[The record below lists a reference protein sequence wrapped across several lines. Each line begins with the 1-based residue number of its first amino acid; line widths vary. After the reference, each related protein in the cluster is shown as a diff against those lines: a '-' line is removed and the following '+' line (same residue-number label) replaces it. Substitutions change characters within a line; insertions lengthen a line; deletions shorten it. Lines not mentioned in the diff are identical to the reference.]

1 MKKFFFILTAFVCAM
16 SLQARTIYLNAGGSA
31 LWDQGGAV
39 FFVHSWEGTNTNEK
53 DLKMSLVG
61 VGVYGVEAPDE
72 NSKIIFVRMPNG
84 STALNWATMWN
95 QTNDL
100 VIPEDRNCYQ
110 ITGWG
115 EGEGAKSTGVWTTYE
130 PEPLSF
136 YIAGE
141 GLPGVTWDNHLL
153 MENNTISFT
162 DLPAGT
168 YKFKVTTGN
177 WAGIIMGIGSVNPV
191 CSTTNGYSGDQ
202 DGNITVQLAGTG
214 SITVSIVDELI
225 CLTIEGETEEFV
237 GGNGVPSECR
247 DVLLQAFYY
256 DSYEVDSTHMGT
268 EQFGDTKWKT
278 LQKQVGEIGAYF
290 DLVWLPPSALASGV
304 GYHPRQYCNQN
315 SAWGTRAD
323 LDKLIASLHNSNTKV
338 VADIVINHSEAMGGW
353 CDMAEEDFGVF
364 GKFQPDETF
373 ITSNDEVNWPEN
385 NVDTLAGD
393 CFEYSKNSRADD
405 GQNWDAAR
413 DWAHDNPAV
422 QEMFKAYLKWM
433 KAEMKY
439 DGWRYDKGDGYNNW
453 HMDNYNHAS
462 EPYIAFEEYYDGNVE
477 TLKTSVRNANMHMM
491 ALDFALKFNGIN
503 PIQGWDYVGRR
514 GLIGEDETGSDY
526 WKRHSVTWVD
536 NHDMFMREDNEL
548 EFCGRGNS
556 MKPEIKARLL
566 GANAFI
572 LSMPGVP
579 CIFYPHWYVYK
590 EELKEMIN
598 ARHLAGVHS
607 ESEVSYE
614 YYDMVGDR
622 HAGYQATVRG
632 KNGWLIL
639 CLGTK
644 AKGEGFA
651 GYKLMSS
658 HYGTFNDNG
667 KAINESYEIW
677 VNATGEEDP
686 APGLIVTPS
695 QAFEDSINGIDVT
708 IQAVG
713 GNGTPVIYY
722 TTDGSNPTTESAVY
736 TGPLNFKETTTLKV
750 MAVCG
755 NATSKVQT
763 YTYTYREPLQRGIQ
777 VRFNKPASWEKVY
790 FYAWRPYKDEE
801 GNDASENIIGA
812 YPGRRIFQDMEG
824 WYTYEFAADMDSV
837 NFCINSGDDCGG
849 INVRSNDLVTDYDA
863 CYGWIAG
870 KDTESNQEMLED
882 CEKQLHPEFDISVGP
897 EPQYFTDNDTIDVVI
912 NAVGEESAMIYY
924 TTDGSEPTTSSSFGV
939 SPITFQVTKT
949 TTVKAYAQKD
959 KTRTATKTATYT
971 YKAPQSGPLEVRF
984 LKPDNWEDLYLYAFT
999 RVKVD
1004 GKYKDTPYSLD
1015 GKNAKWPGMKWTTM
1029 EGKWYKHVM
1038 KPELKE
1044 IYIIFN
1050 IGSNKTQTQDIYLT
1064 ENTCYLWNEGCYK
1077 AVVDRDCDGEPDE
1090 PFIEGIEMVESK
1102 VKNNNETY
1110 KLIIN
1115 GHLVI
1120 VHNGAMY
1127 DVLGR
1132 KL

>member
-16 SLQARTIYLNAGGSA
+16 SLQAKTIYLNAGGSA

-39 FFVHSWEGTNTNEK
+39 FFVHSWGGTTAASSV
-53 DLKMSLVG
+53 KMNLVG
-61 VGVYGVEAPDE
+61 VGVYGAEIADDRTGCV
-72 NSKIIFVRMPNG
+72 FVRMPKG
-84 STALNWATMWN
+84 STSVDWDAAWN

-100 VIPEDRNCYQ
+100 TFQSGKNCYQ

-115 EGEGAKSTGVWTTYE
+115 EGEGAKSTGVWTSYE
-130 PEPLSF
+130 PAPLNY

-141 GLPGVTWDNHLL
+141 GLPGVDWDNHLL
-153 MENNTISFT
+153 MEGDTIQFA
-162 DLPAGT
+162 DLAAGT
-168 YKFKVTTGN
+168 YKFKVTTGD
-177 WAGIIMGIGSVNPV
+177 WTGIVMGFSAVDPT
-191 CSTTNGYSGDQ
+191 CSNRGYVGDN
-202 DGNITVQLAGTG
+202 DGNVVVQFVSVGTLTVRVVNGALCL
-214 SITVSIVDELI
+214 VIV
-225 CLTIEGETEEFV
+225 GETEEPV
-237 GGNGVPSECR
+237 SGTGVPSECP

-256 DSYEVDSTHMGT
+256 DSYSVDSTHMGT
-268 EQFGDTKWKT
+268 DMFGDTKWKT

-315 SAWGTRAD
+315 SDWGTRAD
-323 LDKLIASLHNSNTKV
+323 LEKLIASLHNSDTKV

-353 CDMAEEDFGVF
+353 CDMAEENF
-364 GKFQPDETF
+364 DEYGLFTPGPSY
-373 ITSNDEVNWPEN
+373 ITSNDEVNWPSM

-393 CFEYSKNSRADD
+393 CWGYSQNSKADD
-405 GQNWDAAR
+405 GENWDAAR
-413 DWAHDNPAV
+413 DWAHDNVEV

-433 KAEMKY
+433 KNVMHY

-453 HMDNYNHAS
+453 HMHNYNMAS
-462 EPYIAFEEYYDGNVE
+462 EPYIAFEERYDGNAE
-477 TLKTSVRNANMHMM
+477 NLKNGIRDAQMNMM

-503 PIQGWDYVGRR
+503 PIQGWDYVGRS
-514 GLIGEDETGSDY
+514 GLIGKDDTGSDY
-526 WKRHSVTWVD
+526 WKKHSVTWVD
-536 NHDMFMREDNEL
+536 NHDMFMREDNDL

-556 MKPEIKARLL
+556 MKEEIKPRLL

-579 CIFYPHWYVYK
+579 CIFYPHWYKYK

-607 ESEVSYE
+607 ESEVSGE
-614 YYDMVGDR
+614 YYDMDGDR

-644 AKGEGFA
+644 ANGQGF
-651 GYKLMSS
+651 GPDYQLMSS
-658 HYGTFNDNG
+658 CYHTFNDNG
-667 KAINESYEIW
+667 KPINESYEIW
-677 VNATGEEDP
+677 VNATGEHDP

-695 QAFEDSINGIDVT
+695 QFFEDSINGINVT
-708 IQAVG
+708 IEAVG
-713 GNGTPVIYY
+713 GNGTPIIYY
-722 TTDGSNPTTESAVY
+722 TTDETIPTTESAVY
-736 TGPLNFKETTTLKV
+736 TDTLNFTETTTLKV

-777 VRFNKPASWEKVY
+777 VRFNKPESWEKVY
-790 FYAWRPYKDEE
+790 FYAWKPYKDEAGE
-801 GNDASENIIGA
+801 DASENIMGA
-812 YPGRRIFQDMEG
+812 YPGRRIYQDMEG

-863 CYGWIAG
+863 CYGWRAG
-870 KDTESNQEMLED
+870 KDTTANEEELLD
-882 CEKQLHPEFDISVGP
+882 CEMQLHPAFDISVGP
-897 EPQYFTDNDTIDVVI
+897 ESQYFSENEEIDVVI
-912 NAVGEESAMIYY
+912 NAVGEENAIIYY
-924 TTDGSEPTTSSSFGV
+924 TTDGREPTTASASGV
-939 SPITFQVTKT
+939 SPITFKVNKT

-959 KTRTATKTATYT
+959 KTRTATKSATYT

-984 LKPDNWEDLYLYAFT
+984 IKPAQWEDLYLYAFT

-1015 GKNAKWPGMKWTTM
+1015 GKSAKWPGMKWTTT

-1038 KPELKE
+1038 KPEVKE
-1044 IYIIFN
+1044 IYVIFTE
-1050 IGSNKTQTQDIYLT
+1050 GNKKPQTQDIYLT
-1064 ENTCYLWNEGCYK
+1064 ENTCYLWNEGCHK
-1077 AVVDRDCDGEPDE
+1077 AVIDRDCDGEPDE
-1090 PFIEGIEMVESK
+1090 PWIEGIEVIENK

-1115 GHLVI
+1115 GQLVI